1 MATDDAQK
9 NSRLNASGF
18 NGLMMTWKNW
28 KEKHQIK
35 GDQDEPAKNP
45 LLLKS
50 VFSRT
55 QEFQL
60 LGIVETFFDLMW
72 MSPYIESLGAV
83 TYLVTS
89 PIFVEVSKFKH
100 NFHNGYRS

>member
-9 NSRLNASGF
+9 ISRLHAPGF
-18 NGLMMTWKNW
+18 NGLIMTWKNW